1 MDLAPHDLMQSSLL
15 NSTLDDKN
23 LSELPNFKLLL
34 KQLVTMDYGGRPMDI
49 SLEFIQ
55 LYKDEF
61 ENEKSM
67 LGGFLGD
74 KAAEDL

>member
-1 MDLAPHDLMQSSLL
+1 MRSSLL

-49 SLEFIQ
+49 SLEYIQ
-55 LYKDEF
+55 LYEDEF

>member
-1 MDLAPHDLMQSSLL
+1 MQSSLL

-23 LSELPNFKLLL
+23 LFELPNFKLLL
-34 KQLVTMDYGGRPMDI
+34 KQLVTMDYGGRLMDI
-49 SLEFIQ
+49 SLEYIQ

-67 LGGFLGD
+67 LGGSLGD
-74 KAAEDL
+74 KEVEDL

>member
-1 MDLAPHDLMQSSLL
+1 MQSSLL

-23 LSELPNFKLLL
+23 LYELPNFKLLL

-49 SLEFIQ
+49 SLEYIL

-67 LGGFLGD
+67 LGGSLGD
-74 KAAEDL
+74 KAAKDL